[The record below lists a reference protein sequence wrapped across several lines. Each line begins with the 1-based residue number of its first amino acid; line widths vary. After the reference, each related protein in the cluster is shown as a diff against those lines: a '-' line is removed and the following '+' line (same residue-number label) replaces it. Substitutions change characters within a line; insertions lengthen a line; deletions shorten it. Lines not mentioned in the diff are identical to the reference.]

1 MKTLV
6 FDFGGVLFNWHPPT
20 LLRRLVPHLAHDEA
34 SAAHWVREIFEGY
47 DGDWQRFD
55 RGLLDVPEI
64 VDSIAQRT
72 GLERADVQRVV
83 DGVPGELQPIAPSV
97 ALLRR
102 LHADG
107 RRLLFLSNMPALYA
121 DHLEREYDFVG
132 CFADGV
138 FSARVQEVK
147 PHPAIFHLA
156 AERFG
161 HAPGEMVF
169 LDDYLPNVE
178 TARALGWNALQF
190 SDAARAEADLRA
202 RGWL

>member
-6 FDFGGVLFNWHPPT
+6 FDFGGVLFTWHPPT
-20 LLRRLVPHLAHDEA
+20 LLRRLVPHLAHDAA
-34 SAAHWVREIFEGY
+34 SAEHWVREIFQSYE
-47 DGDWQRFD
+47 GDWQRFD

-64 VDSIAQRT
+64 VASIVQRT
-72 GLERADVQRVV
+72 GLARADVQRVV
-83 DGVPGELQPIAPSV
+83 DGVPGELCPIAPSV

-121 DHLEREYDFVG
+121 DHLEREHDFVG

-161 HAPGEMVF
+161 HAPDEMVF
-169 LDDYLPNVE
+169 LDDHLPNVE
-178 TARALGWNALQF
+178 TARALGWNALHF
-190 SDAARAEADLRA
+190 SDAAQAEADLRA